1 MPLSSE
7 VSAIVPSTSSD
18 VTLVE
23 AARRGDRSA
32 FAELL
37 DRHRPMLLALIRRT
51 LDGSGAVDDLAQE
64 AAVAAWLGMGRL
76 RQPERFG
83 SWLAGIGLNIARHW
97 CRSRQEE
104 SWSWEALSGGE
115 LLDRSAAPL
124 LDPAEV
130 VGEREFARRVR
141 EAVAE
146 LPPGQRDATLLFY
159 LDGLTLREM
168 AVLLGVEVSAI
179 KARLFKAR
187 KALRRRL
194 YRLWKEDAM
203 DRTDE
208 MVEMRIIR
216 VIRLPAEG
224 DRPPEFVI
232 MLEEIEGSG
241 DLPIWVGQSEATW
254 LALTLEKVELP
265 RPGPYAMAAELLASL
280 GSRVREARIERLA
293 DSTYYAVVV
302 AGRDGVTTRIDARPS
317 DALNLAALTG
327 SPVLASQD
335 IVFETS
341 ADVPWRERLEK
352 QLDEGTAAGT
362 ATVAAEAQEE
372 WQSSLKRFS
381 TQTDY

>member
-1 MPLSSE
+1 
-7 VSAIVPSTSSD
+7 
-18 VTLVE
+18 
-23 AARRGDRSA
+23 
-32 FAELL
+32 
-37 DRHRPMLLALIRRT
+37 
-51 LDGSGAVDDLAQE
+51 
-64 AAVAAWLGMGRL
+64 
-76 RQPERFG
+76 
-83 SWLAGIGLNIARHW
+83 LNIARHW

-115 LLDRSAAPL
+115 LLDSSAAPL